1 MSSADPSVSID
12 ARRHFLLALCRALRP
27 IIRLLIRA
35 GVRYDEFSDLTRA
48 AYVESAC
55 EDGIGGITRPTVEQ
69 ISWATGIDEEQ
80 VRHHC
85 ENNLARISESTEYR
99 STRVITE
106 ILHKWHT
113 DPQYLGSNGVPLEL
127 EVDSQPNTPSFRA
140 LVSEIDASADVE
152 ATLEELLAARSVMYS
167 GNNRIRAVTR
177 FYIWTRGSASGIDYF
192 GATLARMIQT
202 HEHNLTSAS
211 NEVKRLERSVF
222 ADRGLP
228 RHLLL
233 KFHEFATDRASQF
246 LCELDD
252 WFGENVPSNLY
263 ESSLRTDI
271 GVNLYFYVE
280 NPPDERPL
288 STLIKARRG
297 SFPSEQSSAP

>member
-1 MSSADPSVSID
+1 MSSVDPGVSID
-12 ARRHFLLALCRALRP
+12 ARRHFLQALCRALRP

-35 GVRYDEFSDLTRA
+35 GVRHDEFSNISRA

-55 EDGIGGITRPTVEQ
+55 EDGIGGITHPTVEQ
-69 ISWATGIDEEQ
+69 ISWATGIEEEQ

-85 ENNLARISESTEYR
+85 ENNSTRTSESAEYR
-99 STRVITE
+99 STRVMTE

-113 DPQYLGSNGVPLEL
+113 DPEYLGSHGVPLEL
-127 EVDSQPNTPSFRA
+127 EFESQPNTPSFRT
-140 LVSEIDASADVE
+140 LVNEIDSGADVE
-152 ATLEELLAARSVMYS
+152 ATLEELLAAQSVMYS

-211 NEVKRLERSVF
+211 NEGKRLERSVF

-228 RHLLL
+228 RQLLL

-252 WFGENVPSNLY
+252 WLGENAPSNLY
-263 ESSLRTDI
+263 ESSPRTDI
-271 GVNLYFYVE
+271 GVNLFFYVE

-288 STLIKARRG
+288 TTLIKGRRG